1 MKSSRGAT
9 AFNFSIP
16 VFLIVFNLLV
26 ALSLWTERNL
36 EFWLSRYKGSEVDL
50 PFWMSAVLSVV
61 LSVIVVAANIVSEIL
76 RMAMFS

>member
-1 MKSSRGAT
+1 MKRYRGAK
-9 AFNFSIP
+9 AFVRLTP

-26 ALSLWTERNL
+26 ALSLWTDRNL

-61 LSVIVVAANIVSEIL
+61 LNGIVVAANIVSEIF